1 MTEPQNNH
9 SFIVRRELLGREFL
23 TVMILT
29 IVLIGLALAI
39 PAGYND
45 AAPDSPALS
54 EIKAPWLIIW
64 LQVLLRHFPPLIAGF
79 AMPMA
84 ALIIVACLP
93 WIPHFGGHDP
103 LKQYQFGFHQIIFIA
118 MASVLV
124 YLTFWGL

>member
-1 MTEPQNNH
+1 VEP
-9 SFIVRRELLGREFL
+9 G
-23 TVMILT
+23 
-29 IVLIGLALAI
+29 
-39 PAGYND
+39 
-45 AAPDSPALS
+45 SPAPT

-79 AMPMA
+79 AFPMA
-84 ALIIVACLP
+84 ALIFAACLP

-124 YLTFWGL
+124 FLTFWGL

>member
-29 IVLIGLALAI
+29 LILIGLALAM
-39 PAGYND
+39 PAGYN
-45 AAPDSPALS
+45 AAEPDSPAPGD
-54 EIKAPWLIIW
+54 IKAPWLIIW

-79 AMPMA
+79 AFPMA
-84 ALIIVACLP
+84 ALIFAACLP

-124 YLTFWGL
+124 FLTFWGL